1 MAAAAAS
8 KHGKGDADSEDL
20 AIKLTKDGLFG
31 LLSDSSQPIGA
42 TLWDPHLSKDWDME
56 KPSKECISRIKRCAA
71 RIFEPVAVAYSHN
84 DTSPTPRKT
93 LRPTFQLSNLAG

>member
-8 KHGKGDADSEDL
+8 KHGNGDADCEDL

-31 LLSDSSQPIGA
+31 LLSDGAQPIGA

-56 KPSKECISRIKRCAA
+56 KPSKECISRIKRCGGL
-71 RIFEPVAVAYSHN
+71 P
-84 DTSPTPRKT
+84 
-93 LRPTFQLSNLAG
+93 